1 MTDAKAAFTA
11 LLKFVVEHID
21 IPVSY
26 YQKAAARHRS
36 LGDWLCR
43 RESRVAHLSPHVSPQ
58 GSFRYGTVI
67 RPLTT
72 DAVYD
77 LDNVTT
83 LKLPKDAMTQ
93 RQLKDVYGLEIKDY
107 ARAHDMCAPAEEKNR
122 CWRLKYADEV
132 SFHLDT
138 LPSVPEDVERIAAL
152 LAVGVP
158 HDLAERAIAITD
170 RRHPL
175 YDQKTLNLLS
185 SNPRGFARWFEQQ
198 ARPIAVSRIRQL
210 VESRAYATVD
220 DVPPYEW
227 KTPLQ
232 VVIQLLK
239 RHRDVMFVDTPDL
252 APISM
257 IITNLT
263 AQAYRGEVDLGEALS
278 NILERMPT
286 LVRPNAPRVPNP
298 ADPAEDYADRWR
310 QDPRLERSFWA
321 WHAQAKADVARLV
334 RALESGTF
342 EIEVKRVFRVELT
355 EAESR
360 ATGRLV
366 PVVSAAPAPAIHIA
380 SAPRPWGHG
389 E

>member
-67 RPLTT
+67 RPLTA
-72 DAVYD
+72 DAEYD

-138 LPSVPEDVERIAAL
+138 LPSVPEDPARIAAL

-158 HDLAERAIAITD
+158 RDLAERAIAITD

-175 YDQKTLNLLS
+175 YDQKTLALLS

-198 ARPIAVSRIRQL
+198 ARPIAVSRIRHL

-232 VVIQLLK
+232 VAIQLLK

-278 NILERMPT
+278 NILERMPS

-334 RALESGTF
+334 RALAERDVRG
-342 EIEVKRVFRVELT
+342 RG
-355 EAESR
+355 EA
-360 ATGRLV
+360 GV
-366 PVVSAAPAPAIHIA
+366 P
-380 SAPRPWGHG
+380 G
-389 E
+389 